1 MSSMISKSLNI
12 GRVIIIAGLVFG
24 VMPGLTTHVL
34 AAGSGDYSSSSSS
47 SSPAV
52 INKAKK
58 AINKNDFAEAYSLLS
73 QNESNYKNNADLYNL
88 MGFSARKLG
97 QYDKSMQHYKR
108 ALDIDPKHKGAL
120 EYMGE
125 LYLTLDQPDEAKAL
139 LARLKTICPF
149 GCNEKREL
157 TDAIAAWEANN

>member
-1 MSSMISKSLNI
+1 MSVIISQSLSVS
-12 GRVIIIAGLVFG
+12 RVLIIAGLIIG
-24 VMPGLTTHVL
+24 VVLGLNTPVL
-34 AAGSGDYSSSSSS
+34 AAGGGDYSSSP

-58 AINKNDFAEAYSLLS
+58 AINKNDFAEAYRLLS

-97 QYDKSMQHYKR
+97 QYDASMQHYER

-125 LYLTLDQPDEAKAL
+125 LYLTLDQPEAAKAL
-139 LARLKTICPF
+139 LARLESICTF

-157 TDAIAAWEANN
+157 ADAIAAWEANN